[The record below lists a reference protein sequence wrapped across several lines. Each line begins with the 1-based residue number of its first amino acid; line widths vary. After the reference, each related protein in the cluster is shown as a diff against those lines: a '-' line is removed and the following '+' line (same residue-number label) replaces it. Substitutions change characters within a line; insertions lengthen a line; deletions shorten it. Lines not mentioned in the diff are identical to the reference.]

1 MLSCGLP
8 TADITALRHLGT
20 KDIVMEKEN
29 KAALGRILAAA
40 FLLAAAAIIE
50 HTTQLETWQ
59 LLLIYMV
66 PYLMAG
72 YGTLMEAAE
81 KLLHGEMLDE
91 DFLMSIATIG
101 ALCIGFLPGAEHQ
114 FPEAVFVM
122 LFFQLGELFE
132 NIAEGK
138 SRKSISG
145 LMSIRPDTANVER
158 DGIIGTVSP
167 EDVRIGE
174 IIVIRSGERVPLD
187 GVVTEGCSSLD
198 TAALTGESIP
208 RDIGVGDDI
217 ISGCINL
224 GGVLRVKVSKSFGE
238 STAARILDLVENAAA
253 NKSRSEH
260 FISRFARIYTP
271 AVVVAAVLI
280 AFAVPALSGDFS
292 SCFAEWLYRGL
303 MFLIVSCPCALV
315 ISVPLAFFGGI
326 GGASRKGI
334 LVKGSNYLEALA
346 KVGIAVFDKT
356 GTLTQG
362 TFRVTAVH
370 PEMMDEDSL
379 LHIAAHVER
388 YSTHPIAVSLK
399 NAYRHEDDGCSV
411 ESVEEIAGQGAKAV
425 VNGQTVYVGNSK
437 LMDSVGAQWKEC
449 EQPGTIVHVAV
460 GSEYAGHI
468 VISDQVKADAAQ
480 AIRELR
486 ASGVSRTVML
496 TGDRADTARIV
507 AKEVGM
513 DEFRAELLPDDKVSE
528 VERLLGT
535 KAKGR
540 SLAFIGDGINDAP
553 VLARADVGIAMGALG
568 SDAAIEAADVVVM
581 NDSLPSIAMGIRI
594 AKKTIRIATQNTVGA
609 IAVKLLVLALA
620 SVGMADM
627 WMAVFADVGITVLAI
642 LNSMRCLRG

>member
-1 MLSCGLP
+1 
-8 TADITALRHLGT
+8 
-20 KDIVMEKEN
+20 MEKEN
-29 KAALGRILAAA
+29 KATLGRILAAA

-50 HTTQLETWQ
+50 HTIQLETWQ

-66 PYLMAG
+66 PYLTAG
-72 YGTLMEAAE
+72 NETLIEAAE

-138 SRKSISG
+138 SRRSISG

-158 DGIIGTVSP
+158 DGIIETVSP

-187 GVVTEGCSSLD
+187 GVVTEGCSCLD

-208 RDIGVGDDI
+208 SDISVGDDI

-224 GGVLRVKVSKSFGE
+224 GGVLRVKVSKAFGE
-238 STAARILDLVENAAA
+238 STAARILDLVENAAS
-253 NKSRSEH
+253 NKSSSEH

-271 AVVVAAVLI
+271 AVVAAAVLI

-292 SCFAEWLYRGL
+292 GCFAEWLYRGL

-346 KVGIAVFDKT
+346 KIDIAVFDKT

-370 PEMMDEDSL
+370 PEMMDENSL

-388 YSTHPIAVSLK
+388 YSTHPIAISLK
-399 NAYRHEDDGCSV
+399 NSYQYEDDGCLV
-411 ESVEEIAGQGAKAV
+411 ESVEEIAGQGAKAI
-425 VNGQTVYVGNSK
+425 VNGQAVYVGNSK

-449 EQPGTIVHVAV
+449 GQPGTIVHVAV
-460 GSEYAGHI
+460 GNEYAGHI
-468 VISDQVKADAAQ
+468 VISDKVKADAVQ

-486 ASGVSRTVML
+486 ASGVSRAVML
-496 TGDRADTARIV
+496 TGDRTDTAKMV
-507 AKEVGM
+507 AKEAGI
-513 DEFRAELLPDDKVSE
+513 DEFRAELLPGDKVSE

-540 SLAFIGDGINDAP
+540 CLAFIGDGINDAP

-594 AKKTIRIATQNTVGA
+594 AKKTIRIAMQNTVGA

-620 SVGMADM
+620 SAGMADM
-627 WMAVFADVGITVLAI
+627 WMAVFADVGITMLAI

>member
-1 MLSCGLP
+1 
-8 TADITALRHLGT
+8 
-20 KDIVMEKEN
+20 MEKEN
-29 KAALGRILAAA
+29 KATLGRILAAA

-50 HTTQLETWQ
+50 HTIQLETWQ

-66 PYLMAG
+66 PYLTAG
-72 YGTLMEAAE
+72 NETLMEAAE

-138 SRKSISG
+138 SRRSISG

-158 DGIIGTVSP
+158 DGIIETVSP

-208 RDIGVGDDI
+208 RDISVGDDI

-224 GGVLRVKVSKSFGE
+224 GGVLRVKVSKAFGE
-238 STAARILDLVENAAA
+238 STAARILDLVENAAS
-253 NKSRSEH
+253 NKSSSEH

-271 AVVVAAVLI
+271 AVVAAAVLI

-292 SCFAEWLYRGL
+292 GCFAEWLYRGL

-346 KVGIAVFDKT
+346 KIDIAVFDKT

-370 PEMMDEDSL
+370 PEMMDENSL

-388 YSTHPIAVSLK
+388 YSTHPIAISLK
-399 NAYRHEDDGCSV
+399 NSYQYENDGCSV
-411 ESVEEIAGQGAKAV
+411 ESVEEIAGQGAKAI
-425 VNGQTVYVGNSK
+425 VNGQAVYVGNSK

-449 EQPGTIVHVAV
+449 GQPGTIVHVAV
-460 GSEYAGHI
+460 GNEYAGHI
-468 VISDQVKADAAQ
+468 VISDKVKADAAQ

-486 ASGVSRTVML
+486 ASGVSRAVML
-496 TGDRADTARIV
+496 TGDRTDTAKMV
-507 AKEVGM
+507 AKEAGI
-513 DEFRAELLPDDKVSE
+513 DEFRAELLPGDKVSE

-540 SLAFIGDGINDAP
+540 CLAFIGDGINDAP

-594 AKKTIRIATQNTVGA
+594 AKKTIRITMQNTVGA

-620 SVGMADM
+620 SAGMADM
-627 WMAVFADVGITVLAI
+627 WMAVFADVGITMLAI

>member
-1 MLSCGLP
+1 
-8 TADITALRHLGT
+8 
-20 KDIVMEKEN
+20 MEKEN
-29 KAALGRILAAA
+29 KATLGRILAAA

-50 HTTQLETWQ
+50 HTIQLETWQ

-66 PYLMAG
+66 PYLTAG
-72 YGTLMEAAE
+72 NETLIEAAE

-138 SRKSISG
+138 SRRSISG

-158 DGIIGTVSP
+158 DGIIETVSP

-208 RDIGVGDDI
+208 RDISVGDDI

-224 GGVLRVKVSKSFGE
+224 GGVLRVKVSKAFGE
-238 STAARILDLVENAAA
+238 STAARILDLVENAAS
-253 NKSRSEH
+253 NKSSSEH

-271 AVVVAAVLI
+271 AVVAAAVLI

-292 SCFAEWLYRGL
+292 GCFAEWLYRGL

-346 KVGIAVFDKT
+346 KIDIAVFDKT

-370 PEMMDEDSL
+370 PEMMDENSL

-388 YSTHPIAVSLK
+388 YSTHPIAISLK
-399 NAYRHEDDGCSV
+399 NSYQYEDDGCLV
-411 ESVEEIAGQGAKAV
+411 ESVEEIAGQGAKAI
-425 VNGQTVYVGNSK
+425 VNGQAVYVGNSK

-449 EQPGTIVHVAV
+449 GQPGTIVHVAV
-460 GSEYAGHI
+460 GNEYAGHI
-468 VISDQVKADAAQ
+468 VISDKVKADAVQ

-486 ASGVSRTVML
+486 ASGVSRAVML
-496 TGDRADTARIV
+496 TGDRTDTAKMV
-507 AKEVGM
+507 AKEAGI
-513 DEFRAELLPDDKVSE
+513 DEFRAELLPGDKVSE

-540 SLAFIGDGINDAP
+540 CLAFIGDGINDAP

-594 AKKTIRIATQNTVGA
+594 AKKTIRIAMQNTVGA

-620 SVGMADM
+620 SAGMADM
-627 WMAVFADVGITVLAI
+627 WMAVFADVGITMLAI

>member
-1 MLSCGLP
+1 
-8 TADITALRHLGT
+8 
-20 KDIVMEKEN
+20 MEKEN
-29 KAALGRILAAA
+29 KATLGRILAAA

-50 HTTQLETWQ
+50 HTIQLETWQ

-66 PYLMAG
+66 PYLTAG
-72 YGTLMEAAE
+72 NETLIEAAE

-138 SRKSISG
+138 SRRSISG

-158 DGIIGTVSP
+158 DGIIETVSP

-208 RDIGVGDDI
+208 RDISVGDDI

-224 GGVLRVKVSKSFGE
+224 GGVLRVKVSKAFGE
-238 STAARILDLVENAAA
+238 STAARILDLVENAAS
-253 NKSRSEH
+253 NKSSSEH

-271 AVVVAAVLI
+271 AVVAAAVLI

-292 SCFAEWLYRGL
+292 GCFAEWLYRGL

-346 KVGIAVFDKT
+346 KIDIAVFDKT

-370 PEMMDEDSL
+370 PEMMDENSL

-388 YSTHPIAVSLK
+388 YSTHPIAISLK
-399 NAYRHEDDGCSV
+399 NSYQYEDDGCLV
-411 ESVEEIAGQGAKAV
+411 ESVEEIAGQGAKAI
-425 VNGQTVYVGNSK
+425 VNGQAVYVGNSK

-449 EQPGTIVHVAV
+449 GQPGTIVHVAV
-460 GSEYAGHI
+460 GNEYAGHI
-468 VISDQVKADAAQ
+468 VISDKVKADAAQ

-486 ASGVSRTVML
+486 ASGVSRAVML
-496 TGDRADTARIV
+496 TGDRTDTAKMV
-507 AKEVGM
+507 AKEAGI
-513 DEFRAELLPDDKVSE
+513 DEFRAELLPGDKVSE

-540 SLAFIGDGINDAP
+540 CLAFIGDGINDAP

-594 AKKTIRIATQNTVGA
+594 AKKTIRIAMQNTVGA

-620 SVGMADM
+620 SAGMADM
-627 WMAVFADVGITVLAI
+627 WMAVFADVGITMLAI

>member
-1 MLSCGLP
+1 
-8 TADITALRHLGT
+8 
-20 KDIVMEKEN
+20 MEKED
-29 KAALGRILAAA
+29 KATLGRILAAA

-50 HTTQLETWQ
+50 HTTQLKTWQ
-59 LLLIYMV
+59 LLLVYLV

-72 YGTLMEAAE
+72 YETLMEAAE

-158 DGIIGTVSP
+158 DGIIGTISP

-187 GVVTEGCSSLD
+187 GVVTEGSSSLD

-224 GGVLRVKVSKSFGE
+224 GGVLRVKVSKAFGE

-271 AVVVAAVLI
+271 AVVAAAVLI

-292 SCFAEWLYRGL
+292 DCFAEWLYRGL

-346 KVGIAVFDKT
+346 KVDIAVFDKT

-362 TFRVTAVH
+362 TFQVTAIH
-370 PEMMDEDSL
+370 PEMMDENSL

-437 LMDSVGAQWKEC
+437 LMDSIGAQWKEC

-468 VISDQVKADAAQ
+468 VISDKVKADAAQ

-496 TGDRADTARIV
+496 TGDRADTAQMV

-513 DEFRAELLPDDKVSE
+513 DEFCAELLPDDKVSE

-540 SLAFIGDGINDAP
+540 CLAFIGDGINDAP

-627 WMAVFADVGITVLAI
+627 WMAVFADVGITMLAI

>member
-1 MLSCGLP
+1 
-8 TADITALRHLGT
+8 
-20 KDIVMEKEN
+20 MEKEN
-29 KAALGRILAAA
+29 KATLGRILAAA
-40 FLLAAAAIIE
+40 FLLVAAAIIE
-50 HTTQLETWQ
+50 HTTQLKTWQ
-59 LLLIYMV
+59 LLLVYLV

-72 YGTLMEAAE
+72 YETLMEAAE

-91 DFLMSIATIG
+91 DFLMSIATVG

-187 GVVTEGCSSLD
+187 GVVTEGSSSLD

-224 GGVLRVKVSKSFGE
+224 GGVLRVKVSKAFGE

-271 AVVVAAVLI
+271 AVVAAAVLI

-292 SCFAEWLYRGL
+292 ACFAEWLYRGL

-346 KVGIAVFDKT
+346 KVDIAVFDKT

-362 TFRVTAVH
+362 TFRVTAIH
-370 PEMMDEDSL
+370 PEMMDENSL

-437 LMDSVGAQWKEC
+437 LMDNIGAQWKEC

-468 VISDQVKADAAQ
+468 VILDKVKADAAQ

-486 ASGVSRTVML
+486 ASGVSRAVML
-496 TGDRADTARIV
+496 TGDRADTAQMV

-513 DEFRAELLPDDKVSE
+513 DEFCAELLPDDKVSE

-540 SLAFIGDGINDAP
+540 CLAFIGDGINDAP

>member
-1 MLSCGLP
+1 
-8 TADITALRHLGT
+8 
-20 KDIVMEKEN
+20 MEKEN
-29 KAALGRILAAA
+29 KATLGRILAAA

-50 HTTQLETWQ
+50 HTIQLETWQ

-66 PYLMAG
+66 PYLTAG
-72 YGTLMEAAE
+72 NETLIEAAE

-138 SRKSISG
+138 SRRSISG

-158 DGIIGTVSP
+158 DGIIETVSP

-208 RDIGVGDDI
+208 RDISVGDDI

-224 GGVLRVKVSKSFGE
+224 GGVLRVKVSKAFGE
-238 STAARILDLVENAAA
+238 STAARILDLVENAAS
-253 NKSRSEH
+253 NKSSSEH

-271 AVVVAAVLI
+271 AVVAAAVLI

-292 SCFAEWLYRGL
+292 GCFAEWLYRGL

-346 KVGIAVFDKT
+346 KIDIAVFDKT

-370 PEMMDEDSL
+370 PEMMDENSL

-388 YSTHPIAVSLK
+388 YSTHPIAISLK
-399 NAYRHEDDGCSV
+399 NSYQYENDGCSV
-411 ESVEEIAGQGAKAV
+411 ESVEEIAGQGAKAI
-425 VNGQTVYVGNSK
+425 VNGQAVYVGNSK

-449 EQPGTIVHVAV
+449 GQPGTIVHVAV
-460 GSEYAGHI
+460 GNEYAGHI
-468 VISDQVKADAAQ
+468 VISDKVKADAAQ

-486 ASGVSRTVML
+486 ASGVSRAVML
-496 TGDRADTARIV
+496 TGDRTDTAKMV
-507 AKEVGM
+507 AKEAGI
-513 DEFRAELLPDDKVSE
+513 DEFRAELLPGDKVSE

-540 SLAFIGDGINDAP
+540 CLAFIGDGINDAP

-594 AKKTIRIATQNTVGA
+594 AKKTIRIAMQNTVGA

-620 SVGMADM
+620 SAGMADM
-627 WMAVFADVGITVLAI
+627 WMAVFADVGITMLAI

>member
-1 MLSCGLP
+1 
-8 TADITALRHLGT
+8 
-20 KDIVMEKEN
+20 MEKEN
-29 KAALGRILAAA
+29 KATLGRILAAA

-50 HTTQLETWQ
+50 HTIQLETWQ

-66 PYLMAG
+66 PYLTAG
-72 YGTLMEAAE
+72 NETLIEAAE

-138 SRKSISG
+138 SRRSISG

-158 DGIIGTVSP
+158 DGIIETVSP

-187 GVVTEGCSSLD
+187 GVVTEGCSCLD

-208 RDIGVGDDI
+208 SDISVGDDI

-224 GGVLRVKVSKSFGE
+224 GGVLRVKVSKAFGE
-238 STAARILDLVENAAA
+238 STAARILDLVENAAS
-253 NKSRSEH
+253 NKSSSEH

-271 AVVVAAVLI
+271 AVVAAAVLI

-292 SCFAEWLYRGL
+292 GCFAEWLYRGL

-346 KVGIAVFDKT
+346 KIDIAVFDKT

-370 PEMMDEDSL
+370 PEMMDENSL

-388 YSTHPIAVSLK
+388 YSTHPIAISLK
-399 NAYRHEDDGCSV
+399 NSYQYEDDGCLV
-411 ESVEEIAGQGAKAV
+411 ESVEEIAGQGAKAI
-425 VNGQTVYVGNSK
+425 VNGQAVYVGNSK

-449 EQPGTIVHVAV
+449 GQPGTIVHVAV
-460 GSEYAGHI
+460 GNEYAGHI
-468 VISDQVKADAAQ
+468 VISDKVKADAVQ

-486 ASGVSRTVML
+486 ASGVSRAVML
-496 TGDRADTARIV
+496 TGDRTDTAKMV
-507 AKEVGM
+507 AKEAGI
-513 DEFRAELLPDDKVSE
+513 DEFRAELLPGDKVSE

-540 SLAFIGDGINDAP
+540 CLAFIGDGINDAP

-568 SDAAIEAADVVVM
+568 SDAATEAADVVVM

-594 AKKTIRIATQNTVGA
+594 AKKTIRIAMQNTVGA

-620 SVGMADM
+620 SAGMADM
-627 WMAVFADVGITVLAI
+627 WMAVFADVGITMLAI

>member
-1 MLSCGLP
+1 MLLCGLQ
-8 TADITALRHLGT
+8 TVGITVWRHPGA
-20 KDIVMEKEN
+20 KDIVMVKEN
-29 KAALGRILAAA
+29 KATLGRILAAA
-40 FLLAAAAIIE
+40 FLLVAAAIIE

-66 PYLMAG
+66 PYLIAG
-72 YGTLMEAAE
+72 HETLMEAAE

-145 LMSIRPDTANVER
+145 LMSIRPDTANVEH

-167 EDVRIGE
+167 DDVRIGE

-187 GVVTEGCSSLD
+187 GIVTEGCSSLD

-224 GGVLRVKVSKSFGE
+224 GGVLRVKVSKAFGE
-238 STAARILDLVENAAA
+238 STATRILDLVEKAAE

-271 AVVVAAVLI
+271 AVVAAAVLI

-292 SCFAEWLYRGL
+292 ACFAEWLYRGL

-346 KVGIAVFDKT
+346 KVDIAVFDKT

-362 TFRVTAVH
+362 TFKVTVIH

-449 EQPGTIVHVAV
+449 EQPGTIVHMAV

-468 VISDQVKADAAQ
+468 VISDKVKTDAAQ
-480 AIRELR
+480 AIRELQ

-496 TGDRADTARIV
+496 TGDRADTAQMV
-507 AKEVGM
+507 AKEVGI

-540 SLAFIGDGINDAP
+540 CLAFIGDGINDAP

-581 NDSLPSIAMGIRI
+581 NDSLPSIAMGVRI
-594 AKKTIRIATQNTVGA
+594 ARKTIRIATQNTVGA

>member
-1 MLSCGLP
+1 
-8 TADITALRHLGT
+8 
-20 KDIVMEKEN
+20 MEKEN
-29 KAALGRILAAA
+29 KATLGRILAAA

-50 HTTQLETWQ
+50 HTIQLETWQ

-66 PYLMAG
+66 PYLTAG
-72 YGTLMEAAE
+72 NETLIEAAE

-138 SRKSISG
+138 SRRSISG

-158 DGIIGTVSP
+158 DGIIETVSP

-208 RDIGVGDDI
+208 SDISVGDDI

-224 GGVLRVKVSKSFGE
+224 GGVLRVKVSKAFGE
-238 STAARILDLVENAAA
+238 STAARILDLVENAAS
-253 NKSRSEH
+253 NKSSSEH

-271 AVVVAAVLI
+271 AVVAAAVLI

-292 SCFAEWLYRGL
+292 GCFAEWLYRGL

-346 KVGIAVFDKT
+346 KIDIAVFDKT

-370 PEMMDEDSL
+370 PEMMDENSL

-388 YSTHPIAVSLK
+388 YSTHPIAISLK
-399 NAYRHEDDGCSV
+399 NSYQYEDDGCLV
-411 ESVEEIAGQGAKAV
+411 ESVEEIAGQGAKAI
-425 VNGQTVYVGNSK
+425 VNGQAVYVGNSK

-449 EQPGTIVHVAV
+449 GQPGTIVHVAV
-460 GSEYAGHI
+460 GNEYAGHI
-468 VISDQVKADAAQ
+468 VISDKVKADAVQ

-486 ASGVSRTVML
+486 ASGVSRAVML
-496 TGDRADTARIV
+496 TGDRTDTAKMV
-507 AKEVGM
+507 AKEAGI
-513 DEFRAELLPDDKVSE
+513 DEFRAELLPGDKVSE

-540 SLAFIGDGINDAP
+540 CLAFIGDGINDAP

-594 AKKTIRIATQNTVGA
+594 AKKTIRIAMQNTVGA

-620 SVGMADM
+620 SAGMADM
-627 WMAVFADVGITVLAI
+627 WMAVFADVGITMLAI